1 MSSIQI
7 ILEDPQKESINYTR
21 YDLKNVEW
29 EIREINV
36 RYRRYS
42 EKKTF
47 IVNYTKYNN
56 EEFIKP
62 YINVM
67 TFEFEYLFDIKNNS
81 FHNIKNYAISLTN
94 ITSGRG

>member
-7 ILEDPQKESINYTR
+7 ILEDPQKELINYTR
-21 YDLKNVEW
+21 HYLKNVDW

-42 EKKTF
+42 EKKKF
-47 IVNYTKYNN
+47 IVNYTKYND

-67 TFEFEYLFDIKNNS
+67 TFEFEYLFDIK
-81 FHNIKNYAISLTN
+81 KNLFRILK
-94 ITSGRG
+94 ITQYL